1 MKVYELIEIL
11 MKIPAGYDVKVVVED
26 HSHSKSEGALEVQ
39 KVCISDDDKKIS
51 LISD

>member
-11 MKIPAGYDVKVVVED
+11 MKIPAGYEVKVVVEEN
-26 HSHSKSEGALEVQ
+26 SHSKSEGTLEIQ
-39 KVCISDDDKKIS
+39 KVCVSDENKKIS

>member
-11 MKIPAGYDVKVVVED
+11 MKIPAGYDVKVVVEE
-26 HSHSKSEGALEVQ
+26 HSHSKSEGTLEIQ
-39 KVCISDDDKKIS
+39 KVCVSDENKKIS